1 MEGGGDDHEWL
12 GVIRVAPLGCLADFP
27 RRGVARCVRLTG

>member
-12 GVIRVAPLGCLADFP
+12 GLNELSPWVALSVSSEGNAQ
-27 RRGVARCVRLTG
+27 